1 MVIVEQTYLPAL
13 HENNRPERPRFIIH
27 EEETE
32 IKRPYNMVD
41 LDFCNI

>member
-1 MVIVEQTYLPAL
+1 MVTVEQTYLPVL
-13 HENNRPERPRFIIH
+13 HGNNCPERSRFMIH

-32 IKRPYNMVD
+32 IKRPYNMVG